1 MLCWRKASADA
12 ISKSGITVF
21 EPDKTVGHYTENV
34 RAAVS
39 GDFDEIVD
47 LAIIITKGADT
58 EQSIRDN
65 LNIIDDHT
73 LVMTLQNGGGN
84 DLKIAKYVPMERILV
99 GTTRHNSVNL
109 DKGNIRHSGS
119 GVTFIGSNTNS
130 SCADD
135 IVGVFNK
142 SGLESEKSDDIQRII
157 WSKLFVNLSINSF
170 TAITKAP
177 IGSMIENEHAWF
189 FAEKLIN
196 EELIQKQ

>member
-1 MLCWRKASADA
+1 
-12 ISKSGITVF
+12 
-21 EPDKTVGHYTENV
+21 
-34 RAAVS
+34 
-39 GDFDEIVD
+39 
-47 LAIIITKGADT
+47 
-58 EQSIRDN
+58 
-65 LNIIDDHT
+65 
-73 LVMTLQNGGGN
+73 
-84 DLKIAKYVPMERILV
+84 MERILV

-189 FAEKLIN
+189 FAEKLIH

>member
-1 MLCWRKASADA
+1 M
-12 ISKSGITVF
+12 
-21 EPDKTVGHYTENV
+21 
-34 RAAVS
+34 
-39 GDFDEIVD
+39 D

-130 SCADD
+130 SCIA
-135 IVGVFNK
+135 I
-142 SGLESEKSDDIQRII
+142 SH
-157 WSKLFVNLSINSF
+157 SIRRMP
-170 TAITKAP
+170 KK
-177 IGSMIENEHAWF
+177 H
-189 FAEKLIN
+189 
-196 EELIQKQ
+196 

>member
-1 MLCWRKASADA
+1 MLCRRKASADA

-21 EPDKTVGHYTENV
+21 EPDKTVGYYTENV

-130 SCADD
+130 SCIA
-135 IVGVFNK
+135 I
-142 SGLESEKSDDIQRII
+142 SH
-157 WSKLFVNLSINSF
+157 SIR
-170 TAITKAP
+170 KMP
-177 IGSMIENEHAWF
+177 KKH
-189 FAEKLIN
+189 
-196 EELIQKQ
+196 